1 MTCMDAPSEMSVVSA
16 FRIAYRESDRGY
28 SDTLAL
34 DEENLLIVI
43 HDRRGDQMTHIDIKS
58 FISQAPGCCL

>member
-1 MTCMDAPSEMSVVSA
+1 MRHPKMSVASA
-16 FRIAYRESDRGY
+16 FRIVYRESDRGY

-43 HDRRGDQMTHIDIKS
+43 HDRREIK
-58 FISQAPGCCL
+58 